1 MTAIAEKFEDEA
13 PADAAPALISR
24 TLARFALDLDLAET
38 PAHVVE
44 RAKLNILDCFGVG
57 LASTTFDFG
66 PVTLNGVHALSGDG
80 DSPILG
86 SAVRLPL
93 RDAVLVN
100 GTMIHGLDYDDTHAD
115 SVVHCSAS
123 ALPVALAMGLRMGSS
138 GSETMTAYLAGVEAD
153 ARIGMGANGGFHK
166 QGYHPTGLVGAFGA
180 ALAAG
185 RLMGLDEERLVMA
198 QGITLSTTSGA
209 MEFLEDGAWTKRI
222 HPAWAGVGA
231 ITAAFMAQAGYIGPT
246 RAYEGRYGLY
256 NVFAAHDVA
265 TEPAKAVAN
274 LNTTWELMN
283 VAFKPFPACHFNHAF
298 ADSALALR
306 KEHNLKPDDIEEM
319 VALIHEKQVPVVCEP
334 EAKKKAPAN
343 SYDAKFSVHYTMAAS
358 IVRGQFTLDELE
370 DDALHDPTILDL
382 CSKARYE
389 VDPTSL
395 FPRYY
400 GGEVIVRT
408 KDGRELRHRETH
420 NRGSDKNPLSTED
433 ILAKFRDN
441 AGRVFD
447 TARTGQVIDAVM
459 GLDTAPD
466 LSVLS
471 TALTKSR

>member
-1 MTAIAEKFEDEA
+1 MSSAAETYEEAVPEAVPTAF
-13 PADAAPALISR
+13 LSHQ
-24 TLARFALDLDLAET
+24 LARFARDLDLRAVPTE
-38 PAHVVE
+38 VVA

-57 LASTTFDFG
+57 LAASTFDFG
-66 PVTLNGVHALSGDG
+66 AVTLAGTHALAGDG
-80 DSPILG
+80 DSPVIA

-100 GTMIHGLDYDDTHAD
+100 GTLIHGLDYDDTHAD

-123 ALPVALAMGLRMGSS
+123 ALPVAFAVGLKHGAS
-138 GSETMTAYLAGVEAD
+138 GAEMLTAYLAAVEAD

-180 ALAAG
+180 TLAAG
-185 RLMGLDEERLVMA
+185 RLMGLSESQLADA
-198 QGITLSTTSGA
+198 QGITLSTTSGVL
-209 MEFLEDGAWTKRI
+209 EFLEDGAWTKRM

-231 ITAAFMAQAGYIGPT
+231 ITAAALAQAGFAGPH
-246 RAYEGRYGLY
+246 RAYEGRFGLY

-265 TEPAKAVAN
+265 TEPGKAIAG
-274 LNTTWELMN
+274 LNDTWELMN
-283 VAFKPFPACHFNHAF
+283 VAFKPYPACHFNHAF
-298 ADSALALR
+298 ADAALALR
-306 KEHNLKPDDIEEM
+306 AQYDLKPEDIAEL
-319 VALIHEKQVPVVCEP
+319 VALIHEKQVSVVCEP
-334 EAKKKAPAN
+334 EANKKKPAN

-358 IVRGQFTLDELE
+358 IVRGRFTLDELE
-370 DDALHDPTILDL
+370 DDALNDPTILGL
-382 CSKARYE
+382 CEKARYE
-389 VDPTSL
+389 IDPTSP

-408 KDGRELRHRETH
+408 KDGRELRHREQH
-420 NRGSDKNPLSTED
+420 NRGSDKNPLSTDD

-447 TARTGQVIDAVM
+447 TARADRVIDAVM

-466 LSVLS
+466 LTELAV
-471 TALTKSR
+471 ALAR

>member
-1 MTAIAEKFEDEA
+1 MTAIAEKFEDEL
-13 PADAAPALISR
+13 PGNAAPALISR
-24 TLARFALDLDLAET
+24 GLARFALDLELAEI

-138 GSETMTAYLAGVEAD
+138 GAETMTAYLAGVEAD

-180 ALAAG
+180 ALATG
-185 RLMGLDEERLVMA
+185 RLMGLDEQQLIMA

-256 NVFAAHDVA
+256 NVFSAHDVV
-265 TEPAKAVAN
+265 TEPGKAVAN
-274 LNTTWELMN
+274 LNKTWELMN

-306 KEHNLKPDDIEEM
+306 KEHNLKPDDIEEI

-334 EAKKKAPAN
+334 EANKKVPAN

-370 DDALHDPTILDL
+370 DDALQDPTILNL

-420 NRGSDKNPLSTED
+420 NRGSDKNPLSTDD
-433 ILAKFRDN
+433 IMAKFRDN
-441 AGRVFD
+441 AGRVFN
-447 TARTGQVIDAVM
+447 TARTDRVIDAVM
-459 GLDTAPD
+459 GLDKAPD

-471 TALTKSR
+471 AALTTSP

>member
-1 MTAIAEKFEDEA
+1 MTAVAENFEDEA
-13 PADAAPALISR
+13 PAAGAPDLISK
-24 TLARFALDLDLAET
+24 TLARFALDLRLDEVPAE
-38 PAHVVE
+38 VVE

-66 PVTLNGVHALSGDG
+66 PVTLNGVHAVSGDG

-86 SAVRLPL
+86 SDVRLPL

-100 GTMIHGLDYDDTHAD
+100 GTLIHGLDYDDTHAD

-123 ALPVALAMGLRMGSS
+123 ALPVVLAMGLKNNAS
-138 GSETMTAYLAGVEAD
+138 GADAMAAYLAGVEAD

-185 RLMGLDEERLVMA
+185 RLMGLSEEHLMMA

-209 MEFLEDGAWTKRI
+209 MEFLEDGAWTKRM

-231 ITAAFMAQAGYIGPT
+231 ITAAYMAQAGYVGPS

-256 NVFAAHDVA
+256 KVFAAHDVT
-265 TEPAKAVAN
+265 TEPAKATAN
-274 LNTTWELMN
+274 LNTEWELMN
-283 VAFKPFPACHFNHAF
+283 IAFKPFPACHFNHAF

-306 KEHNLKPDDIEEM
+306 AEHDLKPDDIEEL
-319 VALIHEKQVPVVCEP
+319 VALIHERQVPVVCEP
-334 EAKKKAPAN
+334 EPNKKVPAN

-358 IVRGQFTLDELE
+358 IVRGKFTLDELE
-370 DDALHDPTILDL
+370 DDALRDPTILGL
-382 CSKARYE
+382 CDKARYE
-389 VDPTSL
+389 VDPTSP

-400 GGEVIVRT
+400 GGEVVVRT
-408 KDGRELRHRETH
+408 KDGRELRHREEH
-420 NRGSDKNPLSTED
+420 NRGSDKNPLATAD

-447 TARTGQVIDAVM
+447 AARTDQVIEAVM
-459 GLDTAPD
+459 GLDKAPD
-466 LSVLS
+466 LKALAA
-471 TALTKSR
+471 ALTK